1 MEPSRRPV
9 LNPSLSELMGIPGVR
24 VMTWAIVV
32 VGLALATWLSV
43 RAWSRPHLPGSTVL
57 AFVIV
62 GFAAAFV
69 WVAVMILV
77 VSVRWLRE
85 RLRQK

>member
-1 MEPSRRPV
+1 MEPSRKPV
-9 LNPSLSELMGIPGVR
+9 LNPSLRELMAIRGVR

-32 VGLALATWLSV
+32 VALALATWLSV
-43 RAWSRPHLPGSTVL
+43 RAWSRPHLPGSTVF

-62 GFAAAFV
+62 GFAAALV
-69 WVAVMILV
+69 WFAVMILV
-77 VSVRWLRE
+77 VSVRWVRE